1 MANNY
6 EVGNILINLETKA
19 NKIDKALSGA
29 ITSLKALK
37 RSISGISNTNLDKV
51 QENLKVISSLNFE
64 GLGKAFKPLENINM
78 QALSSFNRQ
87 MKNISN
93 LNLDNIDFR
102 KLHSQFDSLTR
113 IIDPFIQKIVQAE
126 PSLKAFSNAI
136 DLGRVNAQLSVA
148 EAKVNAINSKSNSQT
163 ILDDLKIKK
172 ANVQLQISEKR
183 LDKLNR
189 TGKKTKNVFD
199 KAFNWGK
206 IYWFINYTKRLGKT
220 IGSTVTEAINFE
232 ETLNKFQVSMGGY
245 YQESLKFVNSITKA
259 FNLSTESIMNYQ
271 STFKNM
277 LSALGGLDND
287 VSYKLSETLT
297 RMALDY
303 ASLFNVST
311 ERAMEQF
318 QAVLSGQIRSIRSVS
333 GYDVSETSLYE
344 IYKGLG
350 GDKSMRQLDQIEKRL
365 LRIIAVQQQM
375 EDTNALGD
383 FAKTINST
391 ANQLKQLKETLKEI
405 GRWIGQ
411 LLMSFIEPFVE
422 KVLAGAI
429 AVRELLKSLSI
440 SLGYVDKQFGGKS
453 IFGEMKENAEATNEA
468 VETLKRN
475 LLGFDKLNVLGGTN
489 TDGTGTDYSLLTD
502 KIKEYATSLD
512 TVKNKANE
520 LSIKILEWL
529 GYTYDINGNL
539 EGTGERLHTI
549 LGISTGLITSILA
562 SKIFTKISALVKTI
576 GTLGGSGGLLAGLA
590 GPIGLIIAAV
600 GTIVAGFVSLYNSS
614 EGFRK
619 TIKSTLSNI
628 KENIK
633 IIGDDL
639 SPILDFIKTSLK
651 VVWEIIK
658 TISGILVNNVLKVVE
673 IITDL
678 FAGDNVGAIKAF
690 FNMIIS
696 SINIIIRALNKINFD
711 FPDWIPGIGGKSF
724 GINIPEIPMLANGGV
739 LDQPTVVM
747 AGEYAGAKQNKE
759 IVTPENLMREVFI
772 ESMLPIAQIIASG
785 NNEVVNAIEDLS
797 NRPIE
802 LNGRKVSENIYNDLQ
817 KVALRKGQLMFANA
831 R

>member
-19 NKIDKALSGA
+19 NKIDKTLSGVV
-29 ITSLKALK
+29 TGLKALK
-37 RSISGISNTNLDKV
+37 RSISGISNVNLDKV

-64 GLGKAFKPLENINM
+64 GLEKAFKPLENINM

-183 LDKLNR
+183 LDKLNQ

-206 IYWFINYTKRLGKT
+206 IYWFINYTKRLGRT

-245 YQESLKFVNSITKA
+245 YQQSLKFVNSITKA
-259 FNLSTESIMNYQ
+259 FNLSTESVMNYQ

-287 VSYKLSETLT
+287 ISYQLSETLT

-475 LLGFDKLNVLGGTN
+475 LLGFDKINVLGSTSGDNNGTN
-489 TDGTGTDYSLLTD
+489 YDLLTNE
-502 KIKEYATSLD
+502 IKKYATGLD
-512 TVKNKANE
+512 EVKNKANE

-549 LGISTGLITSILA
+549 LGVVGGLITSILA
-562 SKIFTKISALVKTI
+562 SKIFTKISALATTI
-576 GTLGGSGGLLAGLA
+576 GSLGGSGGLLAGLA
-590 GPIGLIIAAV
+590 GPIGLIVAAV
-600 GTIVAGFVSLYNSS
+600 TGVVSGFVRLYNSS
-614 EGFRK
+614 EKFK
-619 TIKSTLSNI
+619 ASIDKTLSNI
-628 KENIK
+628 KENLKEIWDSMK
-633 IIGDDL
+633 IA
-639 SPILDFIKTSLK
+639 FEKLK
-651 VVWEIIK
+651 PAINFVWEIIE
-658 TISGILVNNVLKVVE
+658 TIGGIVVNTILKAIE
-673 IITDL
+673 TITNIFTGDL
-678 FAGDNVGAIKAF
+678 LSAF
-690 FNMIIS
+690 KSFVNIFIDA
-696 SINIIIRALNKINFD
+696 INIIIRGLNKINFEL
-711 FPDWIPGIGGKSF
+711 PDWVPGIGGKSF

>member
-19 NKIDKALSGA
+19 NKIDKALSGT

-102 KLHSQFDSLTR
+102 KLHSQFNSLTR

-183 LDKLNR
+183 LDKLNQ

-489 TDGTGTDYSLLTD
+489 ADGTGTDYSLLTD

-520 LSIKILEWL
+520 LSTKILEWL

-576 GTLGGSGGLLAGLA
+576 GSLGGSGGLLAGLVS
-590 GPIGLIIAAV
+590 PIGLIVAAV
-600 GTIVAGFVSLYNSS
+600 TAVVAGFVSLYNSS
-614 EGFRK
+614 EKFK
-619 TIKSTLSNI
+619 TSIDKTLSNI
-628 KENIK
+628 KEN
-633 IIGDDL
+633 
-639 SPILDFIKTSLK
+639 LK
-651 VVWEIIK
+651 VIWDFMKFAFEKLKPAINFVWEIVK
-658 TISGILVNNVLKVVE
+658 TIGGIVVDIILKAVETITNIFTGDLLSAFKSFVN
-673 IITDL
+673 IFID
-678 FAGDNVGAIKAF
+678 A
-690 FNMIIS
+690 
-696 SINIIIRALNKINFD
+696 INIIIRALNKINFD

>member
-19 NKIDKALSGA
+19 NKIDKALSGT

-51 QENLKVISSLNFE
+51 QENLKAISSLNFE
-64 GLGKAFKPLENINM
+64 GLGKTFKPLENINM

-102 KLHSQFDSLTR
+102 KLHSQFNSLTR

-183 LDKLNR
+183 LDKLNQ

-318 QAVLSGQIRSIRSVS
+318 QAVLSGQINKPCLAR
-333 GYDVSETSLYE
+333 
-344 IYKGLG
+344 KGLREKLTTLING
-350 GDKSMRQLDQIEKRL
+350 KSKRQLYCW
-365 LRIIAVQQQM
+365 A
-375 EDTNALGD
+375 
-383 FAKTINST
+383 
-391 ANQLKQLKETLKEI
+391 
-405 GRWIGQ
+405 
-411 LLMSFIEPFVE
+411 
-422 KVLAGAI
+422 
-429 AVRELLKSLSI
+429 
-440 SLGYVDKQFGGKS
+440 
-453 IFGEMKENAEATNEA
+453 
-468 VETLKRN
+468 
-475 LLGFDKLNVLGGTN
+475 
-489 TDGTGTDYSLLTD
+489 
-502 KIKEYATSLD
+502 
-512 TVKNKANE
+512 
-520 LSIKILEWL
+520 
-529 GYTYDINGNL
+529 
-539 EGTGERLHTI
+539 
-549 LGISTGLITSILA
+549 
-562 SKIFTKISALVKTI
+562 
-576 GTLGGSGGLLAGLA
+576 
-590 GPIGLIIAAV
+590 
-600 GTIVAGFVSLYNSS
+600 
-614 EGFRK
+614 
-619 TIKSTLSNI
+619 
-628 KENIK
+628 
-633 IIGDDL
+633 
-639 SPILDFIKTSLK
+639 
-651 VVWEIIK
+651 
-658 TISGILVNNVLKVVE
+658 
-673 IITDL
+673 
-678 FAGDNVGAIKAF
+678 
-690 FNMIIS
+690 
-696 SINIIIRALNKINFD
+696 
-711 FPDWIPGIGGKSF
+711 
-724 GINIPEIPMLANGGV
+724 
-739 LDQPTVVM
+739 
-747 AGEYAGAKQNKE
+747 
-759 IVTPENLMREVFI
+759 
-772 ESMLPIAQIIASG
+772 
-785 NNEVVNAIEDLS
+785 
-797 NRPIE
+797 
-802 LNGRKVSENIYNDLQ
+802 
-817 KVALRKGQLMFANA
+817 
-831 R
+831 